1 MRVSKGHD
9 TRVDIHEGG
18 EAEILFEFEGSPP
31 FEFTWTRSSLED
43 RRTGR
48 KAQVLETRTAVSEEH
63 SLRIRASEEGAYEVV
78 AVRDRWCGVSKVG
91 MGKGGGGG
99 RVDKLLTY

>member
-1 MRVSKGHD
+1 M
-9 TRVDIHEGG
+9 
-18 EAEILFEFEGSPP
+18 
-31 FEFTWTRSSLED
+31 
-43 RRTGR
+43 
-48 KAQVLETRTAVSEEH
+48 LETRTAVSEGY

-91 MGKGGGGG
+91 QGKGGGG